1 MKVNLA
7 YQVKKLVGLISIN
20 YKIAPLE
27 IREKFYF
34 DNSEKI
40 VFNNLLKKKVGVEG
54 LMMISTCNRTEI
66 YFEFEN
72 HVGEEK
78 KFLHTIVKELVDFKG
93 YKDSLSPYLNNL
105 TGSYN
110 VANHLFRLVSGLESM
125 IIGEFQI
132 VEQLKDAYYFSK
144 KHKMLGPILGRMI
157 QKSLETG
164 KYIRTNTD
172 IGRGAVSVSYAAV
185 EQITKKYDLSESNF
199 MCVGLGETSKLSI
212 RHLHR
217 KNIKNIKITNR
228 TESKST
234 DFCKELG
241 YESIKFRN
249 FKNEIK
255 NCDVVIFSTSSRNTL
270 LSKSDL
276 LEIMNGRE
284 KKLLLVDLSVPRNL
298 SSDLYGLENVEVINV
313 DNLKDAVNENYK
325 KRKGEIIKAELYIEE
340 FLVEFDDWT
349 NARSLRPSI
358 LSLKKQVRELIVNET
373 LNNIE
378 DYYSEQKNGDDL
390 NSHLSKVYD
399 KFSNNLVKKIKK
411 ASNNGKDERAIEIIN
426 QIFLNE
432 K

>member
-1 MKVNLA
+1 M
-7 YQVKKLVGLISIN
+7 VGLISIN

-40 VFNNLLKKKVGVEG
+40 VFNNLLKKRVGVEG
-54 LMMISTCNRTEI
+54 LIIISTCNRTEI

-72 HVGEEK
+72 HVGQEK
-78 KFLHTIVKELVDFKG
+78 KFLHTIVKELVEFKV

-105 TGSYN
+105 TGSYD

-172 IGRGAVSVSYAAV
+172 IGKGAVSVSYAAV
-185 EQITKKYDLSESNF
+185 EQITKKYDLLESKF
-199 MCVGLGETSKLSI
+199 LCVGLGETSKLSI
-212 RHLHR
+212 RHLHK
-217 KNIKNIKITNR
+217 KNIRNIKITNR

-234 DFCKELG
+234 EFCKELG
-241 YESIKFRN
+241 YEFVKFED
-249 FKNEIK
+249 FKNEIE
-255 NCDVVIFSTSSRNTL
+255 NCDVVIFSTGSKKTL
-270 LSKSDL
+270 LNKSDIDK
-276 LEIMNGRE
+276 IMLRR
-284 KKLLLVDLSVPRNL
+284 KKNLLLVDLSVPRNL
-298 SSDLYGLENVEVINV
+298 SSDLYDIENIEIINI

-349 NARSLRPSI
+349 NTRLLRPSI
-358 LSLKKQVRELIVNET
+358 LSLKKQVRDLIVNET

-378 DYYSEQKNGDDL
+378 DYYNDQKNGDDL
-390 NSHLSKVYD
+390 NSHLNKVYD
-399 KFSNNLVKKIKK
+399 KFSSNLVKKIKK
-411 ASNNGKDERAIEIIN
+411 ASNNGKDEKAIEIIN

>member
-1 MKVNLA
+1 M
-7 YQVKKLVGLISIN
+7 VGLISIN

-34 DNSEKI
+34 DSSEKI
-40 VFNNLLKKKVGVEG
+40 VFNNLLKKKIGVEG
-54 LMMISTCNRTEI
+54 LMIISTCNRTEI

-72 HVGEEK
+72 HVGEEN
-78 KFLHTIVKELVDFKG
+78 KFLHSIVKELVEFKRF
-93 YKDSLSPYLNNL
+93 KDSLSPYLNNL
-105 TGSYN
+105 IGSYN

-132 VEQLKDAYYFSK
+132 VEQLKDAYYFSI
-144 KHKMLGPILGRMI
+144 KHKMLGPILKRMI

-185 EQITKKYDLSESNF
+185 EQITKKYDLTKSNF
-199 MCVGLGETSKLSI
+199 LCVGLGETSKLSI
-212 RHLHR
+212 RHLHQ
-217 KNIKNIKITNR
+217 KKIKNIKICNR
-228 TESKST
+228 TESKAKLFS
-234 DFCKELG
+234 KELG
-241 YESIKFRN
+241 YSSVKFED
-249 FKNEIK
+249 FKKEIK
-255 NCDVVIFSTSSRNTL
+255 KSDVVFFSTSSKTTL
-270 LSKSDL
+270 LNKSDL
-276 LEIMNGRE
+276 EKIMKNRR

-298 SSDLYGLENVEVINV
+298 ESDLNELKNVEVINV
-313 DNLKDAVNENYK
+313 DNLKDAVNDNYK

-349 NARSLRPSI
+349 NARLLRPSI

-373 LNNIE
+373 LNYNSENKNE
-378 DYYSEQKNGDDL
+378 DDF
-390 NSHLSKVYD
+390 NSHLNKVYD
-399 KFSNNLVKKIKK
+399 KFSNNLVKKIKR
-411 ASNNGKDERAIEIIN
+411 ASNNGKDEKAIEIIN

>member
-1 MKVNLA
+1 M
-7 YQVKKLVGLISIN
+7 VGLISIN

-34 DNSEKI
+34 DSSEKI
-40 VFNNLLKKKVGVEG
+40 VFNNLLKKKIGVEG
-54 LMMISTCNRTEI
+54 LMIISTCNRTEI

-72 HVGEEK
+72 HVGEEN
-78 KFLHTIVKELVDFKG
+78 KFLHSIVKELVEFKRF
-93 YKDSLSPYLNNL
+93 KDSLSPYLNNL
-105 TGSYN
+105 IGSYN

-132 VEQLKDAYYFSK
+132 VEQLKDAYYFSI
-144 KHKMLGPILGRMI
+144 KHKMLGPILKRMI

-185 EQITKKYDLSESNF
+185 EQITKKYDLTKSNF
-199 MCVGLGETSKLSI
+199 LCVGLGETSKLSI
-212 RHLHR
+212 RHLHQKKIR
-217 KNIKNIKITNR
+217 NIKICNR
-228 TESKST
+228 TESKAKLFS
-234 DFCKELG
+234 KELG
-241 YESIKFRN
+241 YSSVKFED
-249 FKNEIK
+249 FKKEIK
-255 NCDVVIFSTSSRNTL
+255 KSDVVFFSTSSKTTL
-270 LSKSDL
+270 LNKSDL
-276 LEIMNGRE
+276 EKIMKNRG

-298 SSDLYGLENVEVINV
+298 ESDLNELKNVEVINV
-313 DNLKDAVNENYK
+313 DNLKDVVNDNYK

-349 NARSLRPSI
+349 NARLLRPSI

-373 LNNIE
+373 LNYNSKNKNE
-378 DYYSEQKNGDDL
+378 DDF
-390 NSHLSKVYD
+390 NSHLNKVYD
-399 KFSNNLVKKIKK
+399 KFSNNLVKKIKR
-411 ASNNGKDERAIEIIN
+411 ASNNGKDEKAIEIIN